1 MMKTDRKS
9 TTLPSRI
16 CTLYPFNRYLLLAGV
31 LIVTLLVAVVGIYA
45 WYVLYR
51 PCDVEMVDDASATLI
66 SQASMYDRV
75 YQSAINASPTT
86 LDGPVV
92 TMQQIFMDTNEV
104 VVPVCTQ
111 TAKQELLN
119 YMSVVIH
126 AFRVFAA
133 GEPDGTVRDL
143 VARSNMHYDGFIAE
157 LKAVKKCA
165 PFCLP

>member
-1 MMKTDRKS
+1 MVYRKRS
-9 TTLPSRI
+9 A
-16 CTLYPFNRYLLLAGV
+16 LAGV
-31 LIVTLLVAVVGIYA
+31 LIMALLVAAGGVYA
-45 WYVLYR
+45 WYMLFR
-51 PCDVEMVDDASATLI
+51 PCNVDAVEEASTILV
-66 SQASMYDRV
+66 SQAGMYDRV

-104 VVPVCTQ
+104 VVPVCMQ

-143 VARSNMHYDGFIAE
+143 VARSNTHYDGFIAE